1 MLFINT
7 DTLEYP
13 RYQGD
18 VDLDPSANWA
28 EVVQT
33 EAPVAGENEVAFELA
48 PELVEGV
55 WATVWSVREFTPEEL
70 RQRAIEKA
78 RIKVLNNIAITQE
91 ESEYLI
97 NL

>member
-28 EVVQT
+28 EVTQSQT
-33 EAPVAGENEVAFELA
+33 PETGENQVAFELA
-48 PELVEGV
+48 PEKVDGV
-55 WATVWSVREFTPEEL
+55 WTTVWSVREFSTEEL
-70 RQRAIEKA
+70 KQRAIEKA
-78 RIKVLNNIAITQE
+78 RMKVLNNVAITQE
-91 ESEYLI
+91 EAEYLI